1 MSLAFFL
8 KEKADKLPYAVGALL
23 AKVPYGMRP
32 PLRSSFQRANR
43 EMALVE
49 RLSQEGR
56 RQFVFDRV
64 KAVACHAVRN
74 VEFYRQFYGDYGVD
88 PHRMGDFADIDM
100 LPIVDKA
107 IMQDV
112 PMEDR
117 SATVASRSKVNTGG
131 SSGKPLSFYIEPS
144 AMGHEWAHMLS
155 LWKRIGFT
163 TDQPKIVFSGL
174 YREGELVSY
183 DSVRHSFLLNIASD
197 WQDLADAILADK
209 RARQCRFLH
218 GYPSAM
224 FDFVLWLEKTGHPLI
239 DTFRK
244 NIQGIM
250 LSSEYPVP
258 HLRAAVEEALEAK
271 SVSWYGH
278 TERAVLAG
286 ERTEAY
292 NFEPLLSYGFAEAVE
307 IDGAHQLIGTSYY
320 NFASPLIRYNTED
333 TVLPTFEGGLLS
345 SFRIDGGRK
354 GDFILDAQNNKIFL
368 TAIIFGRHHALFDHV
383 SHVQVRQEQAG
394 KATIVYSTHEDLAP
408 ADAAQMFDA
417 KAIDVHFDFE
427 RRERPYRTKLGKVP
441 LLVSSRLV
449 D

>member
-8 KEKADKLPYAVGALL
+8 KEKADKLPYGVGAML
-23 AKVPYGMRP
+23 AKIPYGIRP
-32 PLRSSFQRANR
+32 PLRTSFQRAAR

-49 RLSQEGR
+49 RLSEEDR
-56 RQFVFDRV
+56 RHFAFERV
-64 KAVACHAVRN
+64 KAVACYAVEN
-74 VEFYRQFYGDYGVD
+74 VDFYRQFYGDHGVD
-88 PHRMGDFADIDM
+88 PNKMGDFTDIEM

-112 PMEDR
+112 PMEQR
-117 SATVASRSKVNTGG
+117 SASVASRSKVNTGG

-174 YREGELVSY
+174 YRVGELVSY

-197 WQDLADAILADK
+197 WKDLADAIEAHP
-209 RARQCRFLH
+209 RARQCRYLH

-224 FDFVLWLEKTGHPLI
+224 FDFVLWLEKTGHPLLA
-239 DTFRK
+239 TFRK

-258 HLRAAVEEALEAK
+258 HLRAAVEQAIEAK

-278 TERAVLAG
+278 TERTVLAG
-286 ERTEAY
+286 EAGEQYLYAP
-292 NFEPLLSYGFAEAVE
+292 FLSYGLAEAVE
-307 IDGAHQLIGTSYY
+307 FDGVHQLVGTSYY

-333 TVLPTFEGGLLS
+333 SIEPAFEGGLLKT
-345 SFRIDGGRK
+345 FRIDGGRK
-354 GDFILDAQNNKIFL
+354 GDFILDVDGNKIFL

-383 SHVQVRQEQAG
+383 SHVQVRQEEAG
-394 KATIVYSTHEDLAP
+394 RATIVYTTHDALAP
-408 ADAAQMFDA
+408 EEAARMFDS
-417 KAIDVHFDFE
+417 KAIKVEFGFE
-427 RRERPYRTKLGKVP
+427 RRERPVRTKLGKVP
-441 LLVSSRLV
+441 LLITPRLEG
-449 D
+449 